1 MYFEL
6 YPGLWISDYSSLPTL
21 YVYNIDC
28 IINLTNHKFKKAIP
42 FTKETLSAVLYKN
55 TTKNTVFLIS
65 KTDHIKYIVKYL
77 IDYAKVD
84 ERTAWQYIQS
94 KYLL

>member
-6 YPGLWISDYSSLPTL
+6 YPGLWISDYGSLPTL
-21 YVYNIDC
+21 FKFGIDG
-28 IINLTNHKFKKAIP
+28 IINLTNHKVNKQIP
-42 FTKETLSAVLYKN
+42 FTPEKLSSILYQKSSKN
-55 TTKNTVFLIS
+55 IVFLIS
-65 KTDHIKYIVKYL
+65 KTTHIEFIIKYL

-94 KYLL
+94 KYLI